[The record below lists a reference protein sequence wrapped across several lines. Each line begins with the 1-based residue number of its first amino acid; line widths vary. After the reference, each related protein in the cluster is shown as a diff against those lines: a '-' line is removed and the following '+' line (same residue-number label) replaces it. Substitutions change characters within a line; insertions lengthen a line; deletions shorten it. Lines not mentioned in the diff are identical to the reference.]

1 MHAVKM
7 VIGSNT
13 CTQELAKLEHDDR
26 EWIKQNSVHVIMEWR
41 IGIVAALS
49 LQEFGSPPY
58 RRVTRSTQHVAA

>member
-13 CTQELAKLEHDDR
+13 WTQELAKLEHDDR
-26 EWIKQNSVHVIMEWR
+26 AWINQNPVHVIIEWR

-49 LQEFGSPPY
+49 
-58 RRVTRSTQHVAA
+58 RVG

>member
-13 CTQELAKLEHDDR
+13 WTQELAKLEHDDR
-26 EWIKQNSVHVIMEWR
+26 EWIKHNPVHVIIEWR

-58 RRVTRSTQHVAA
+58 RRVTRNTQHVAA